1 MFGIEAGVVNAWEK
15 YIEIENFIG
24 MSTFGESGPYKDLY
38 DHFNINDEMLINKI
52 LENLEE

>member
-1 MFGIEAGVVNAWEK
+1 MNGWEK
-15 YIEIENFIG
+15 YIESKNFIG

-38 DHFNINDEMLINKI
+38 DHFKINDEMLINKI

>member
-1 MFGIEAGVVNAWEK
+1 
-15 YIEIENFIG
+15 

-38 DHFNINDEMLINKI
+38 YHFNINYEMLINKI